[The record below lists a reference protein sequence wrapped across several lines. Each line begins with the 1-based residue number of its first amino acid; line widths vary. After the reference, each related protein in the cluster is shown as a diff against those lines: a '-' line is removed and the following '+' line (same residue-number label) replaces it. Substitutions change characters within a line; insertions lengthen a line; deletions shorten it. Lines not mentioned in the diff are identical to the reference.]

1 MSFSPPGD
9 LPNPGIKPMSPV
21 SPALQAASLPLSRI
35 DMCIYV
41 YIDLYFKKVKQKML
55 TREIQIIPVP
65 QFLDHKLAAWEFRLI
80 FSEEN
85 GSK

>member
-1 MSFSPPGD
+1 M
-9 LPNPGIKPMSPV
+9 
-21 SPALQAASLPLSRI
+21 
-35 DMCIYV
+35 
-41 YIDLYFKKVKQKML
+41 KQKML
-55 TREIQIIPVP
+55 KREIQIIPVP

>member
-1 MSFSPPGD
+1 
-9 LPNPGIKPMSPV
+9 MSPV